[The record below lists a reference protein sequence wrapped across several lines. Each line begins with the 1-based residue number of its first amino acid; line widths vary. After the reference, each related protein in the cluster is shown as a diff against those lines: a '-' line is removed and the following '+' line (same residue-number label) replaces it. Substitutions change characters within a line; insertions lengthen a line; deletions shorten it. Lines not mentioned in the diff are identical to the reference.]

1 MASPVGG
8 EQDPVR
14 QVSVLVHRSDG
25 SSQALDPVPA
35 SFPSMYLPRPPPA
48 VERGGGTHTLRSLLR
63 RVWQGGEELGSSTRR
78 LEVSFSTG
86 QPRAGHLE
94 AMPSQEG
101 MINQGP
107 GPGPLRDE
115 PLPAGAPSVSALPGA
130 LPAPSDDAN
139 LADEAEHHR
148 LSTSIGLNLADLG
161 GGVEINAPY
170 LALMLLIFAWRSAA
184 VLALWAG
191 LTALLR
197 RLNRAATTALT
208 DKGAADARA
217 LLGRGLAAVLAAAV
231 CAAYLLRPA
240 GRLEAARRGFWATLL
255 LVVAADTCFRIL
267 VAAAKLAAIASMV
280 ADDPRAR
287 RRRSA
292 LLTWL
297 EHATLALRTLGP
309 APLWLTYLGGAGL
322 AAQLPYLAIKAVHAR
337 RLGAAA
343 LAATRQLGRGDNGVP
358 PSAEEV
364 AEAGSVCPICQEPPT
379 LPVKLPCSHI
389 FCDACVAEWFERER
403 SCPMCRAVTG
413 ETRVKSCSDGQ
424 TSLMPLLF

>member
-1 MASPVGG
+1 
-8 EQDPVR
+8 
-14 QVSVLVHRSDG
+14 
-25 SSQALDPVPA
+25 
-35 SFPSMYLPRPPPA
+35 MYLPRPPPA

-86 QPRAGHLE
+86 QPQAGHLE

-148 LSTSIGLNLADLG
+148 LSTSIGLDLADLG

-197 RLNRAATTALT
+197 RLNRAATAALT

-267 VAAAKLAAIASMV
+267 VAAAK
-280 ADDPRAR
+280 
-287 RRRSA
+287 
-292 LLTWL
+292 
-297 EHATLALRTLGP
+297 
-309 APLWLTYLGGAGL
+309 
-322 AAQLPYLAIKAVHAR
+322 
-337 RLGAAA
+337 
-343 LAATRQLGRGDNGVP
+343 
-358 PSAEEV
+358 EV

>member
-1 MASPVGG
+1 MIGCLAYRPDMASPVGG

-25 SSQALDPVPA
+25 SSQALDPVPT
-35 SFPSMYLPRPPPA
+35 SFPSMSLPRPPPA
-48 VERGGGTHTLRSLLR
+48 VERGGGAHTLRSLLR

-86 QPRAGHLE
+86 QPQAGHLE

-101 MINQGP
+101 MINQGA
-107 GPGPLRDE
+107 GPGTLRDE
-115 PLPAGAPSVSALPGA
+115 PLPAGPPSVSALPGA

-148 LSTSIGLNLADLG
+148 LSTSIGLDLADLG

-191 LTALLR
+191 LTTLLR
-197 RLNRAATTALT
+197 RLNRAATAALT

-217 LLGRGLAAVLAAAV
+217 LLGRGLAAVLAAVV

-255 LVVAADTCFRIL
+255 LVVAADTCFRLL
-267 VAAAKLAAIASMV
+267 VAAAKVGWRRPCGGQTGRLEAARRGDASAARGLPHSRV
-280 ADDPRAR
+280 AHGACVHAVPFGPTERGGQCEACGWRAQAFSVMDSLPAHHPRAPYHR
-287 RRRSA
+287 P
-292 LLTWL
+292 L
-297 EHATLALRTLGP
+297 P
-309 APLWLTYLGGAGL
+309 ASWRPSQAWSPTARARGGAG
-322 AAQLPYLAIKAVHAR
+322 PR
-337 RLGAAA
+337 
-343 LAATRQLGRGDNGVP
+343 
-358 PSAEEV
+358 
-364 AEAGSVCPICQEPPT
+364 C
-379 LPVKLPCSHI
+379 
-389 FCDACVAEWFERER
+389 
-403 SCPMCRAVTG
+403 
-413 ETRVKSCSDGQ
+413 
-424 TSLMPLLF
+424 